1 MSNELVKLSKWFA
14 INKLSPNM
22 AKINVMVFSNHTKT
36 SNVTVH
42 INDTNIEMVYVN
54 TFLAVL
60 IDNKLKWEQHVKMI
74 TSKLSKTIAIM
85 NRTKYILDKN
95 ARLIL
100 YYSLF
105 LPYMS
110 YCCEV
115 WGNTSKTN
123 IECMYLLQKKVV
135 RIVCGVGY
143 REHTNELFSE
153 LRILKLIDIVK
164 LRSACIMYKA
174 HRKLLPNNLLL
185 LISLDSD
192 RGHIT
197 RQNNTFKQLFA
208 RITLKSQCISVQGIK
223 LWNSLENSI
232 KSANNILM
240 FRKLYKR
247 KIFLLYRT

>member
-1 MSNELVKLSKWFA
+1 
-14 INKLSPNM
+14 
-22 AKINVMVFSNHTKT
+22 
-36 SNVTVH
+36 
-42 INDTNIEMVYVN
+42 
-54 TFLAVL
+54 
-60 IDNKLKWEQHVKMI
+60 MI
-74 TSKLSKTIAIM
+74 TSKLSKTIAII

-115 WGNTSKTN
+115 WGNTYKSN

-135 RIVCGVGY
+135 SIVCGIGY
-143 REHTNELFSE
+143 NREHTNELFTE
-153 LRILKLIDIVK
+153 LRIHIVK

-174 HRKLLPNNLLL
+174 HKKLLSNNLQL

-192 RGHIT
+192 RSHIT
-197 RQNNTFKQLFA
+197 RQSNTNSNTFKQVFA
-208 RITLKSQCISVQGIK
+208 RTTLKSQCISVQGIK

-232 KSANNILM
+232 KSAKHIFM
-240 FRKLYKR
+240 FRKLYKIQ
-247 KIFLLYRT
+247 IFQLYSA

>member
-1 MSNELVKLSKWFA
+1 MTSCVNGVPRGVGCNFSPSGSNSKN
-14 INKLSPNM
+14 INKTPMLIPILFHEVIINKCICHGFYFVHCIQFPKLGSSP
-22 AKINVMVFSNHTKT
+22 KLGQL
-36 SNVTVH
+36 TV
-42 INDTNIEMVYVN
+42 
-54 TFLAVL
+54 
-60 IDNKLKWEQHVKMI
+60 
-74 TSKLSKTIAIM
+74 
-85 NRTKYILDKN
+85 
-95 ARLIL
+95 L
-100 YYSLF
+100 YLFYSLF

-115 WGNTSKTN
+115 WGNTYKSN

-174 HRKLLPNNLLL
+174 HKKLLPNNLQL
-185 LISLDSD
+185 LISLDST

-197 RQNNTFKQLFA
+197 RQSNSNTFKQVFA
-208 RITLKSQCISVQGIK
+208 RTTLKSQCISVQGIK

-232 KSANNILM
+232 NMKSAKNI
-240 FRKLYKR
+240 FNVPK
-247 KIFLLYRT
+247 TV

>member
-1 MSNELVKLSKWFA
+1 M
-14 INKLSPNM
+14 IP
-22 AKINVMVFSNHTKT
+22 IC
-36 SNVTVH
+36 
-42 INDTNIEMVYVN
+42 INDTTIEMVYVN
-54 TFLAVL
+54 TFLGVL
-60 IDNKLKWEQHVKMI
+60 IDHKLKWKQHIKMI

-115 WGNTSKTN
+115 WGNTYKSN
-123 IECMYLLQKKVV
+123 SECRYLLQKKVV

-164 LRSACIMYKA
+164 LRSACIMYQA
-174 HRKLLPNNLLL
+174 HKKLLPNNLQL
-185 LISLDSD
+185 LISLDSN

-197 RQNNTFKQLFA
+197 RQSNSNTLF
-208 RITLKSQCISVQGIK
+208 
-223 LWNSLENSI
+223 
-232 KSANNILM
+232 
-240 FRKLYKR
+240 
-247 KIFLLYRT
+247 